1 MAWSVNTCLSHLWRQ
16 GSPGSKCQEMASG
29 ETPFLGC
36 QGRLS
41 CSLMGWRRQSY
52 PFSHKDT
59 SPFMR
64 TLPPW
69 FLLPSCLP
77 KADFLIPSDWKP
89 EMFYSIHVTT
99 LASDPASNQLYQ
111 KSDSKDMIDR
121 LYRAVGTGRGS
132 GPGQQRAGPCLVSR
146 L

>member
-1 MAWSVNTCLSHLWRQ
+1 MAWSVNTCLSRLWRQ
-16 GSPGSKCQEMASG
+16 GSPGSTCQEMD
-29 ETPFLGC
+29 LGKSPSWVAKV
-36 QGRLS
+36 GSS
-41 CSLMGWRRQSY
+41 CSLMRWRRQNY

-59 SPFMR
+59 SPFLR

-69 FLLPSCLP
+69 LLLPSCLP
-77 KADFLIPSDWKP
+77 QAGFLIPSDWKP

-121 LYRAVGTGRGS
+121 LYRAAGTGRGS